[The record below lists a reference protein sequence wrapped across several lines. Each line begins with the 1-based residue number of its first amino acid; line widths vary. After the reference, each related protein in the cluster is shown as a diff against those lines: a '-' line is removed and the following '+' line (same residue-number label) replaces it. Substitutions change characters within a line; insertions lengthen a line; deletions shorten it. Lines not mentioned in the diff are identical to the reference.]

1 MAFYQFKG
9 SALFKTEEGKNVF
22 IAQRTIDSWLNNI
35 QTEQGALYEE
45 EHKAR
50 CEAEREREEERRG
63 REAAER
69 GREAAERGREAA
81 EHGREED
88 RVLYLERQKRMIV
101 RIFNDKYGADAQ
113 LPENWADGRSSDDLE
128 ELTIKIYESDS
139 LKEALAAFEK

>member
-1 MAFYQFKG
+1 M
-9 SALFKTEEGKNVF
+9 F

-69 GREAAERGREAA
+69 
-81 EHGREED
+81 GREED

-139 LKEALAAFEK
+139 LQEALAAFEK